1 MHMLKLLAFFRVRQL
16 AADQREGR
24 REEGESRAV
33 EVRERERGERGERG
47 GGGRA
52 EQGGGSGGTEGC
64 RSCYQATSKN

>member
-33 EVRERERGERGERG
+33 EVREREREEREEREG
-47 GGGRA
+47 GGKGRT
-52 EQGGGSGGTEGC
+52 GG
-64 RSCYQATSKN
+64 RLRWNRRL